1 MKIEARRAEGSTVT
15 VWIFLSHGMDVD
27 EVVLGLA
34 LQSALCAKTKDKKNG
49 IMDRGKMKS
58 WFLWS
63 WFDKNIRLGCF
74 PSGLPT
80 PLPPLAR
87 TSPCVGQ

>member
-1 MKIEARRAEGSTVT
+1 
-15 VWIFLSHGMDVD
+15 MDVD
-27 EVVLGLA
+27 EVVWVSRFMVHFV
-34 LQSALCAKTKDKKNG
+34 QKTKDKKNG
-49 IMDRGKMKS
+49 IMDCGKMKS
-58 WFLWS
+58 WFLEISWS